1 MFQKLA
7 ALHSQHI
14 DQLILEMEY
23 LRLCAFIRVVYG
35 IPCGVGVGDST
46 NDDDDDVG
54 VTMRVD
60 VIVIA
65 ATVVVMVTALQFG
78 ELKIMYDEHCG
89 VTESLST
96 AVDVLVLLAGVS
108 VESCC
113 TNVLVGATDV
123 ISVVDICDA
132 EITTR
137 HNYNTNV
144 SYHTA

>member
-1 MFQKLA
+1 M
-7 ALHSQHI
+7 
-14 DQLILEMEY
+14 
-23 LRLCAFIRVVYG
+23 
-35 IPCGVGVGDST
+35 T
-46 NDDDDDVG
+46 
-54 VTMRVD
+54 VD
-60 VIVIA
+60 VIVIG
-65 ATVVVMVTALQFG
+65 ATVVVTVIALQFF

-123 ISVVDICDA
+123 ISVVHICDA

-137 HNYNTNV
+137 HDYNINI